1 MDASLHDIDPAEA
14 MLGQLAGLDLTL
26 ARHVHACAMATEDPA
41 EVADLAKAYQRIS
54 RCVRQSL
61 ALHARL
67 RRDRERDARDN
78 PPPPKSPPPTPIRD
92 AARIAERR
100 DALRPALQ
108 RVVWSE
114 HEPADWED
122 PDESEA
128 GYYFDL
134 IEQRLDIRS
143 RDNTF
148 GLVAQDDAWVEE
160 PLDEHVVRLCRDLD
174 LCEAAGQAWRD
185 LPDPPPE
192 AIEPSDDEGDDAD
205 DEPPNESS
213 A

>member
-1 MDASLHDIDPAEA
+1 MDAPFPDVDPAEA
-14 MLGQLAGLDLTL
+14 MLAALAGLDLSL

-67 RRDRERDARDN
+67 KRDRERDARDHPPPPA
-78 PPPPKSPPPTPIRD
+78 PPPPKPARD
-92 AARIAERR
+92 AHRIAERR
-100 DALRPALQ
+100 EALRAPVQ

-114 HEPADWED
+114 YEHSED
-122 PDESEA
+122 EDEA

-134 IEQRLDIRS
+134 LEQRLAYGV
-143 RDNTF
+143 RDNSF
-148 GLVAQDDAWVEE
+148 GLVACDGDWVVE
-160 PLDEHVVRLCRDLD
+160 PLDDHIVRLCDSLD
-174 LCEAAGQAWRD
+174 LPEVAARAWRE

-192 AIEPSDDEGDDAD
+192 ALLPPDDDDDAD
-205 DEPPNESS
+205 DDPPDDSS